1 MMLDNLLNA
10 LFPAGHNTQVVAEGI
25 LCGTAQYGQDKTAAV
40 VGLVNHMA
48 LGVEG
53 ALSLAGHVLEV
64 IRHSPGRPIAVLIDA
79 QSQRMRR
86 RDEMLGLNEYLAHL
100 TKCFVLAGQRG
111 HRTVGVLFGRA
122 AAGAFIATGLVQD
135 MLASVPGGDPVVMD
149 LPSIARVTKLPL
161 DRLEALSKDT
171 PVFAPG
177 LDHATPIGAVAEIW
191 DEGNLAAN
199 LAMALDG
206 QPGAPD
212 RRDEIGVER
221 KGRIKAATI
230 AKRVAQEATA
240 HA

>member
-1 MMLDNLLNA
+1 MTLDNLLNA
-10 LFPAGHNTQVVAEGI
+10 LFPAGHDTQVEAEGI
-25 LCGTAQYGQDKTAAV
+25 LCGTAQYGQNKTAAV
-40 VGLVNHMA
+40 VGLVNGTP

-135 MLASVPGGDPVVMD
+135 ILVAVPGGDPVVMD

-171 PVFAPG
+171 SVFAPG
-177 LDHATPIGAVAEIW
+177 LDHALPIGAVAEIW
-191 DEGNLAAN
+191 NDSDLPAK

-206 QPGAPD
+206 PPGAPD
-212 RRDEIGVER
+212 RRDEIGAER
-221 KGRIKAATI
+221 KGRLKAA
-230 AKRVAQEATA
+230 AVANRVAQEATA